1 MRRTLQHNESVLF
14 YCSHHSAKT
23 KPLQGVKTSK
33 DTVRVPAA
41 PLRQR
46 PNPPSS
52 SKPDHTTFKKS
63 IRPLPASS
71 RAADVTPAVRPHL
84 EPKPVELTL
93 PVVHFKPF
101 RLHSRGWKPNQKDS
115 PSGFN
120 QSKSVRLNSK
130 PLFGTN
136 RF

>member
-1 MRRTLQHNESVLF
+1 MIKTRQHNKSVLF
-14 YCSHHSAKT
+14 YCSHYSAKI
-23 KPLQGVKTSK
+23 KQLQGVKTSK

-41 PLRQR
+41 PLRQK
-46 PNPPSS
+46 PKPPSF
-52 SKPDHTTFKKS
+52 SKPDYTTFKKS
-63 IRPLPASS
+63 NPLLPASS
-71 RAADVTPAVRPHL
+71 RAADVTPIVRPHL

-101 RLHSRGWKPNQKDS
+101 SLHSRGWKPNQKDS

-120 QSKSVRLNSK
+120 QSKSVSLNSK
-130 PLFGTN
+130 PLLGTN